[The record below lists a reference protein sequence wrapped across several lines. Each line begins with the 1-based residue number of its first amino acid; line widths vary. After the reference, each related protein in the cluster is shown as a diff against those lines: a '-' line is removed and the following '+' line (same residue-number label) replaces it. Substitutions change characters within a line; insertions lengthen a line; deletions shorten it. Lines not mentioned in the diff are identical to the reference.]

1 MKTALIR
8 VEIGTVNNG
17 KLVRNEVTLEIP
29 QEAADII
36 NKAWHTGELPQR
48 DAIIAHNLLGNQIAH
63 CDLIIRNEIAAG
75 MCNMAKEN
83 SDDERYFSI
92 AEYEE
97 EED

>member
-36 NKAWHTGELPQR
+36 NSAWHTEELPQR
-48 DAIIAHNLLGNQIAH
+48 NAIIAHNLLGNQIAH

-75 MCNMAKEN
+75 MCNIAKEN
-83 SDDERYFSI
+83 PDNERYFSI
-92 AEYEE
+92 AGHEE
-97 EED
+97 EE